1 MLSGFKDQVFG
12 GHVDGDMLTLSDEFG
27 GGRYRV
33 VAMDQEALGKI
44 GEGELHVVFQLFS
57 FAGRMKGRPLIT
69 VDQVDREVA
78 EKILRGPADTPSVH
92 VYTPSREDAVAMM
105 SGLGWEPIER
115 SSSFFLD
122 SVNLR
127 NICRAQGEA
136 VPGPVCLFGSI
147 LTRQEGEGA
156 PEWELDANLG
166 FHGLGADA
174 MKLAADLGGWEFH
187 AADADEARL
196 DAVEEGEG
204 RLLIDLAQMR
214 KALRGIKPE
223 GICLSVENAP
233 RDVLIRVSRDKS
245 RLGVLSAFV
254 PSREDAE
261 ALLREADGEVRIF
274 HSKAS
279 CDGLTV
285 PYAECRVGGHRIRAF
300 YRKRC
305 RDAQSQFSNWLS

>member
-1 MLSGFKDQVFG
+1 
-12 GHVDGDMLTLSDEFG
+12 
-27 GGRYRV
+27 
-33 VAMDQEALGKI
+33 
-44 GEGELHVVFQLFS
+44 
-57 FAGRMKGRPLIT
+57 
-69 VDQVDREVA
+69 
-78 EKILRGPADTPSVH
+78 
-92 VYTPSREDAVAMM
+92 
-105 SGLGWEPIER
+105 
-115 SSSFFLD
+115 
-122 SVNLR
+122 
-127 NICRAQGEA
+127 
-136 VPGPVCLFGSI
+136 
-147 LTRQEGEGA
+147 
-156 PEWELDANLG
+156 
-166 FHGLGADA
+166 
-174 MKLAADLGGWEFH
+174 MKLAADLGEWEFH

-223 GICLSVENAP
+223 GMCLSVEDAP

-285 PYAECRVGGHRIRAF
+285 PYAECRVGGSRIRAF

-305 RDAQSQFSNWLS
+305 RNAQSQFSNWLS